1 MRKLASIREISEVKP
16 IKNADRIEV
25 CVVDGWEVVCKVNE
39 FKPGDRVV
47 YIEIDSIVPD
57 CKTFEF
63 LRDRKFRVKTIKL
76 RGQVSQG
83 LIMPMDILPPRTY
96 KVGEDVTDILNIKKY
111 DPQDDKERKLIK
123 ENPPNG
129 KLQKWLM
136 RFGWFKKYYQNKQEK
151 TLQARRFP
159 DWIKK
164 TDEERIQNMK
174 SEFDRFVQ
182 EGVEFVATEKIDG
195 CSATYGLK
203 KVNNKFEFVV
213 CSRNVRLN
221 EPDDS
226 CYWNVA
232 QKYDIRAVLES
243 LYYTFGGGYDGGNI
257 VIQGEIV
264 GPGIQG
270 NKYVRDTCE
279 FYAFNLI
286 IDGCRTSYFFM
297 SNRLLSK
304 NIPCV
309 PYIDYITLPDSIQNL
324 VEMSKGRSKLA
335 DINREGLVCRSNDYS
350 FKVINPD
357 FLLKEDTE

>member
-129 KLQKWLM
+129 
-136 RFGWFKKYYQNKQEK
+136 
-151 TLQARRFP
+151 
-159 DWIKK
+159 
-164 TDEERIQNMK
+164 
-174 SEFDRFVQ
+174 
-182 EGVEFVATEKIDG
+182 
-195 CSATYGLK
+195 
-203 KVNNKFEFVV
+203 
-213 CSRNVRLN
+213 
-221 EPDDS
+221 
-226 CYWNVA
+226 
-232 QKYDIRAVLES
+232 
-243 LYYTFGGGYDGGNI
+243 
-257 VIQGEIV
+257 
-264 GPGIQG
+264 
-270 NKYVRDTCE
+270 
-279 FYAFNLI
+279 
-286 IDGCRTSYFFM
+286 
-297 SNRLLSK
+297 
-304 NIPCV
+304 
-309 PYIDYITLPDSIQNL
+309 
-324 VEMSKGRSKLA
+324 
-335 DINREGLVCRSNDYS
+335 
-350 FKVINPD
+350 
-357 FLLKEDTE
+357 

>member
-1 MRKLASIREISEVKP
+1 MRKLATIREISEVEP

-39 FKPGDRVV
+39 FKPGDKVV

-111 DPQDDKERKLIK
+111 DPQEEKERKLIK
-123 ENPPNG
+123 QNPPKG
-129 KLQKWLM
+129 KVQQWLM
-136 RFGWFKKYYQNKQEK
+136 RFGWFERYYQNKQEK
-151 TLQARRFP
+151 ILQARRFP

-174 SEFDRFVQ
+174 PEFDRFVQ

-195 CSATYGLK
+195 CSATYGLRK
-203 KVNNKFEFVV
+203 INNKFEFVV
-213 CSRNVRLN
+213 CSRNVKLV

-226 CYWNVA
+226 YYWKIA
-232 QKYDIRAVLES
+232 KIYDIRKVLEELFRLFEYKEGDS
-243 LYYTFGGGYDGGNI
+243 V
-257 VIQGEIV
+257 VIQGEII

-270 NKYVRDTCE
+270 NKYGRDDYE
-279 FYAFNLI
+279 LYAFNLVLGG
-286 IDGCRTSYFFM
+286 DRMPYRAMTE
-297 SNRLLSK
+297 RLLSI

-309 PYIDYITLPDSIQNL
+309 PYTDCTTLPDSIQEL
-324 VEMSKGRSKLA
+324 VEKSKGKSVLT
-335 DINREGLVCRSNDYS
+335 DINREGIVCRSDDIS